1 MLEDLNDA
9 AGLPYFQ
16 VLDDFLL
23 KVSGAYLF
31 NIGSLLYLLA
41 LIEVLQFAIEELL
54 YQLVKILSNLVKKD
68 NLSVFVHIR
77 ILASLPALIFST
89 DQTLR

>member
-16 VLDDFLL
+16 VLDDLLL

-54 YQLVKILSNLVKKD
+54 Y
-68 NLSVFVHIR
+68 
-77 ILASLPALIFST
+77 
-89 DQTLR
+89 